1 VKVFDVLNEPEFV
14 RLAVSGDAD
23 AFHRLFGLLAR
34 PLASYIE
41 RLGIPAADAEEVAAD
56 ALAKVRRSLPT
67 YRDRGAKLTTW
78 IFEIARNCALDHHRS
93 ATRRATQHAEFCIEY
108 ARGNGH
114 SADAVPVRITANAE
128 AFSAAMTA
136 LSATDR
142 DILRMREVMEY
153 DEIARAEKATEQS
166 VRVRHKRALDR
177 LKQKLAPESPNV

>member
-1 VKVFDVLNEPEFV
+1 MFDALNEPEFV

-23 AFHRLFGLLAR
+23 AFHRLFGLLAA

-56 ALAKVRRSLPT
+56 ALAKVQRSLPT

-78 IFEIARNCALDHHRS
+78 IFEIARNCAFDHHRIAS
-93 ATRRATQHAEFCIEY
+93 RRAAQDAEFCIEY
-108 ARGNGH
+108 VRGNGH
-114 SADAVPVRITANAE
+114 SADAGPMRITANAE
-128 AFSAAMTA
+128 AFTAAMA
-136 LSATDR
+136 GLSTTDR

-153 DEIARAEKATEQS
+153 AEIARAEEATEQS

-177 LKQKLAPESPNV
+177 LKQKLATGSSHV

>member
-1 VKVFDVLNEPEFV
+1 MFDVLNEPEFV

-56 ALAKVRRSLPT
+56 ALTKVRRSLPT

-78 IFEIARNCALDHHRS
+78 IFEIARNCALDYHRT
-93 ATRRATQHAEFCIEY
+93 AARRATQHAEFCIEY

-114 SADAVPVRITANAE
+114 SDGAGGPMRITANAE
-128 AFSAAMTA
+128 AFTAAMTA

-153 DEIARAEKATEQS
+153 AEIARAEKATEQS

-177 LKQKLAPESPNV
+177 LKQKLAPGSPHV

>member
-1 VKVFDVLNEPEFV
+1 MFDVLNEPEFV
-14 RLAVSGDAD
+14 RLAVSGDGD

-56 ALAKVRRSLPT
+56 ALIKVRRSLPT

-78 IFEIARNCALDHHRS
+78 IFEIAHNCALDHHR
-93 ATRRATQHAEFCIEY
+93 AAIRRATQHTEFCIEY

-114 SADAVPVRITANAE
+114 LAGSGPMRITASAE
-128 AFSAAMTA
+128 ALTTALVA
-136 LSATDR
+136 LSATDQ

-153 DEIARAEKATEQS
+153 AEIARAEKATEQS

-177 LKQKLAPESPNV
+177 LKQKLALGSPHV